1 MPRIEKTE
9 TKFAALAAVILFASI
24 ALSACTTDP
33 SPRTHLDWGL
43 DQHEYH
49 QAAAR
54 ETAPPLAPHRANW
67 PGATYYT
74 VVVRPNDSVISVASR
89 YDVSEFAVR
98 RINNIGPH
106 DSIHAGDVLRIP
118 PGSDRTRELVLSEVS
133 NPKIYATPR
142 DTDYVEEHPL
152 AAPIAAPSAP
162 AHIPHPAA
170 PHVAPAPRVEEE
182 QASYEPPSSD
192 VHFAWPVSG
201 HVISGFGATASG
213 ERNDGI
219 NIAASEGTPVH
230 AAAAGVV
237 TYAGNELRQ
246 YGNLII
252 IKHSDGYITVYAHE
266 ASIGVKKGD
275 SVSQGQVIGTA
286 GSTGGVAQSEL
297 HFEVRYQTKP
307 VNPRPLLSET
317 VARASS

>member
-1 MPRIEKTE
+1 MPRIEKFE
-9 TKFAALAAVILFASI
+9 TLRTATGAALLFTTL

-33 SPRTHLDWGL
+33 SPRTYLDWNL
-43 DQHEYH
+43 ESHH
-49 QAAAR
+49 QIAAR
-54 ETAPPLAPHRANW
+54 ETAPVHRTNW

-74 VVVRPNDSVISVASR
+74 VVVRPNDSVISVATR

-98 RINNIGPH
+98 RMNNIGPH
-106 DSIHAGDVLRIP
+106 DAIHAGDVLRIP

-133 NPKIYATPR
+133 SPKIYATPR
-142 DTDYVEEHPL
+142 DADYVEEHPL
-152 AAPIAAPSAP
+152 AAPSPARVARAAPQHVAAP
-162 AHIPHPAA
+162 A
-170 PHVAPAPRVEEE
+170 VRKEED
-182 QASYEPPSSD
+182 QVSYAPPSGD
-192 VHFAWPVSG
+192 TRFAWPLSG
-201 HVISGFGATASG
+201 HVISSFGTNNG

-219 NIAASEGTPVH
+219 DIAAGEGAPVH
-230 AAAAGVV
+230 AAAAGIV

-252 IKHSDGYITVYAHE
+252 IKHSDSYITVYAHE

-286 GSTGGVAQSEL
+286 GSTGGVAQTEL